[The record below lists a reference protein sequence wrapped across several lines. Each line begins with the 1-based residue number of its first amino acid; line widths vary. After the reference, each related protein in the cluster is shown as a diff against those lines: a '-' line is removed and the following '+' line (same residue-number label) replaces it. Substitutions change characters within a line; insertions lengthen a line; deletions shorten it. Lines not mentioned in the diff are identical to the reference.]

1 MTTAPNTIRT
11 GGEIDAFCLK
21 CELNLAHTIIAM
33 VGAKVVKVKCNTCG
47 ADHAYKGEQP
57 LMKAASFARPK
68 KSKATP
74 RAEKAV
80 LGWEERLKGKNVAG
94 AKKYNPKEYVQVD
107 DVIDHPTF
115 GMGLVT
121 ANRPGK
127 IDVAFKAFEK
137 TLVNGPPPP
146 RPPPPPKHFGKP
158 FGKQFGRPGPKPAA
172 ATAASLSPAP
182 DDGEDPKPEV
192 DENGEVEKE
201 EGEETDAPEAD
212 APAGTEEV

>member
-11 GGEIDAFCLK
+11 GGEIDAFCTK

-94 AKKYNPKEYVQVD
+94 AKKYNPKEYFQVD

-115 GMGLVT
+115 GLGLVT
-121 ANRPGK
+121 ANRPDK

-137 TLVNGPPPP
+137 TLVNGKAPP
-146 RPPPPPKHFGKP
+146 RPPPPPKQFGKP
-158 FGKQFGRPGPKPAA
+158 FGKPFGRPGPKPAP

-182 DDGEDPKPEV
+182 DDGEEPKPEV
-192 DENGEVEKE
+192 DEDEVEKDE
-201 EGEETDAPEAD
+201 AETDAPEGD
-212 APAGTEEV
+212 APPETDEA